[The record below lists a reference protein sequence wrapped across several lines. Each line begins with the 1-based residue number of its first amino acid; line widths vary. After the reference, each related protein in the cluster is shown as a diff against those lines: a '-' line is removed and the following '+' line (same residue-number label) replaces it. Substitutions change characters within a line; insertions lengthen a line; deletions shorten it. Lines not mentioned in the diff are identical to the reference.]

1 MALNVKINFDDCYE
15 IETLTSD
22 LTLSKFTTV
31 LKTGE
36 EVPLAV
42 QISNIPHPFI
52 ADVYNL
58 AFGPLIAENRIDDK
72 SKLQHQNHSKVFSTI
87 IFSALSFLTENK
99 EKFLGIDGSSNARAY
114 MYYRCIQNNFDY
126 LNQFFTIYGVNFYVR
141 VLRKL
146 KDEDEVNP
154 IDPEDIKP
162 LPELIE
168 KGNSIPAEKLYNYFI
183 FKLKE
188 GN

>member
-1 MALNVKINFDDCYE
+1 MALNVKINFEDCYE

-22 LTLSKFTTV
+22 LTLSRFNTI
-31 LKTGE
+31 LKTGD

-42 QISNIPHPFI
+42 RISNTPHPFI

-58 AFGPLIAENRIDDK
+58 AFGPLTTDNKIDDT

-114 MYYRCIQNNFDY
+114 MYYRCIQNNYDY

-141 VLRKL
+141 ILRKL
-146 KDEDEVNP
+146 KDDDEAYP
-154 IDPEDIKP
+154 IDSEDIKP
-162 LPELIE
+162 LPQLIE
-168 KGNSIPAEKLYNYFI
+168 KGNNIPAEKLYNYFI